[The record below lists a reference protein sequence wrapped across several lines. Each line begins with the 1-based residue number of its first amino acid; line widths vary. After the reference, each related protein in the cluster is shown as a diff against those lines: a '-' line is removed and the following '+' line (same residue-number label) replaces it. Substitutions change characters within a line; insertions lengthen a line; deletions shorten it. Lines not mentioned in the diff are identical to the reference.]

1 MLSFKDFI
9 CENYDSFLI
18 EAFSAEMK
26 SKMSS
31 KILHE
36 IARKLKDAGISA
48 NNVTFEKLSKDQQA
62 KLKRRVKDAEGVGR
76 FVIICHSQNMGAVKE
91 LQKYKKLA
99 KEKSVDFSKDP
110 GPDLR
115 QKLRA
120 LVDDA
125 SYSCYFIDT
134 KFSDCTR
141 IKEKFN
147 FDWDLFDENGQRN
160 YRGDRKILTSVDDVI
175 STGKWDG
182 YVAEIQEMMRDQS
195 YDAFVIKDAD
205 GNAYISD
212 LEASRRASR
221 VTNDPLDPIYSY
233 DRKSALYRKHE
244 AEVQQNKNKRSVKDD
259 AKMLIDLINEF
270 DDVRNLF
277 IKSINAVTVN
287 NKKGSEDYY
296 YQAERL
302 ITKLE
307 KFKDAVY
314 TFKWYMSDYWNT
326 DTDIHKKVMDDIAKV
341 K

>member
-1 MLSFKDFI
+1 M
-9 CENYDSFLI
+9 
-18 EAFSAEMK
+18 
-26 SKMSS
+26 
-31 KILHE
+31 
-36 IARKLKDAGISA
+36 
-48 NNVTFEKLSKDQQA
+48 TFEKLSKEQQA

-76 FVIICHSQNMGAVKE
+76 FVIICHSQNMEAVKE

-99 KEKSVDFSKDP
+99 KEKSVDFNKEP
-110 GPDLR
+110 ELK
-115 QKLRA
+115 QKLRD

-134 KFSDCTR
+134 KYSDCTR
-141 IKEKFN
+141 IKERFD
-147 FDWDLFDENGQRN
+147 FDWDAFDENGQRN
-160 YRGDRKILTSVDDVI
+160 WSGDRRILTKVSDVI

-233 DRKSALYRKHE
+233 DSKSALYRKHE

-259 AKMLIDLINEF
+259 AKTLKEFINKF
-270 DDVRNLF
+270 DDIRDLMV
-277 IKSINAVTVN
+277 KVINAVEVGN
-287 NKKGSEDYY
+287 SKGADKFYY
-296 YQAERL
+296 EAQSLSR
-302 ITKLE
+302 KLP
-307 KFKDAVY
+307 KILDAVQWFSY
-314 TFKWYMSDYWNT
+314 YNSTYWNK
-326 DTDIHKKVMDDIAKV
+326 DTDIHKKVMDAIAEV